1 MTDQSDQSRLT
12 WALIVSV
19 LLHGMLLSLLPF
31 VRRAQLAIPQL
42 PPTIDVDL
50 ASLPKVLPKAAPPAV
65 APAPAVPAPPVIPIP
80 KQQIVSPPDKGEEKE
95 PANTRLLS
103 DRNNTVKEEM
113 VHRGEPLSGSPDA
126 KQQPVDTKQKV
137 EAKKPPQEAKPE
149 MARGPAAESSGARP
163 QIAALPKLDQL
174 LPPSE
179 EMIREGVVRPDESGS
194 TKPAPEQEAS
204 VERKDLLRHGDPWRT
219 GSLRGGSMD
228 FLPTVREG
236 DITLLNTKADLF
248 APFVRRVAARVFEH
262 LQIALRQAAQRAS
275 GGSGRE
281 YAQVEAVMSKAGQLM
296 SARLVERGSN
306 STLGADRELL
316 NVTKPDIFFDSN
328 PPSGAEAADGN
339 IHFILLIDLMVQAD
353 PRSVRPGVYYAGVA
367 GVGLK

>member
-1 MTDQSDQSRLT
+1 MTDQSRLT

-19 LLHGMLLSLLPF
+19 LLHGLLLSLLPI

-42 PPTIDVDL
+42 PPAIDVDL
-50 ASLPKVLPKAAPPAV
+50 ASLPRVLPKVAPPPV
-65 APAPAVPAPPVIPIP
+65 VPAPAAPAAPAIPIP
-80 KQQIVSPPDKGEEKE
+80 KQQIVTPPDAGEEKE
-95 PANTRLLS
+95 PANTRFLS
-103 DRNNTVKEEM
+103 DRNTTVKEEM
-113 VHRGEPLSGSPDA
+113 VRPGKPAAGSPEI
-126 KQQPVDTKQKV
+126 KQPPAETQQKV
-137 EAKKPPQEAKPE
+137 EAKRPRPEAKPE
-149 MARGPAAESSGARP
+149 VARRPAAESSGARP

-179 EMIREGVVRPDESGS
+179 EMIREGAVRPDEAGPAQ
-194 TKPAPEQEAS
+194 PAPQQQAS
-204 VERKDLLRHGDPWRT
+204 VERKDLLRHGDPSGAR
-219 GSLRGGSMD
+219 GLRGGTMD

-296 SARLVERGSN
+296 NARIVDRGSN

-316 NVTKPDIFFDSN
+316 GVTKPDIFFDSN
-328 PPSGAEAADGN
+328 PPAGAEAADGN
-339 IHFILLIDLMVQAD
+339 IHFVLLIDLMVQAD
-353 PRSVRPGVYYAGVA
+353 PRSARPGVYYAGVA

>member
-1 MTDQSDQSRLT
+1 MNADQSRLT
-12 WALIVSV
+12 WALVLSV
-19 LLHGMLLSLLPF
+19 LLHGLLLSLLPF
-31 VRRAQLAIPQL
+31 VRRAQLSIPQL

-50 ASLPKVLPKAAPPAV
+50 ASLPKVLPKAAPAPA
-65 APAPAVPAPPVIPIP
+65 APAPAAPAAPAIAIP
-80 KQQIVSPPDKGEEKE
+80 KQQIVTPPDAGEEKE
-95 PANTRLLS
+95 PANTRFLS
-103 DRNNTVKEEM
+103 DRNNTVKEET
-113 VHRGEPLSGSPDA
+113 VHRGEPPAGNPEA
-126 KQQPVDTKQKV
+126 KQRPAETKQKV
-137 EAKKPPQEAKPE
+137 EAKRPQHEARAE
-149 MARGPAAESSGARP
+149 VARGPAAESAGARP
-163 QIAALPKLDQL
+163 QVAALPKLDQL
-174 LPPSE
+174 LPSSE
-179 EMIREGVVRPDESGS
+179 DLIREGAVRPDEPEPA
-194 TKPAPEQEAS
+194 KPAPEQQAS

-219 GSLRGGSMD
+219 GGLRGGTMD

-281 YAQVEAVMSKAGQLM
+281 YAQVEAVMSKAGQLVN
-296 SARLVERGSN
+296 ARIVDRGSN

-316 NVTKPDIFFDSN
+316 GVTKPDIFFDSN

-339 IHFILLIDLMVQAD
+339 IHFVLLIDLMVQAD
-353 PRSVRPGVYYAGVA
+353 PRSARGGVYYNGVA

>member
-1 MTDQSDQSRLT
+1 MTDQSRLT

-19 LLHGMLLSLLPF
+19 LLHGLLLSLLPF
-31 VRRAQLAIPQL
+31 VRRAQLTIPQL

-50 ASLPKVLPKAAPPAV
+50 ASLPKVLAKV
-65 APAPAVPAPPVIPIP
+65 APAPAAPAPLAIALP
-80 KQQIVSPPDKGEEKE
+80 KQQIVSPPDAGEEKE

-103 DRNNTVKEEM
+103 DRSNTVKEEM
-113 VHRGEPLSGSPDA
+113 VHRGEPLPGNPDA
-126 KQQPVDTKQKV
+126 KQ
-137 EAKKPPQEAKPE
+137 
-149 MARGPAAESSGARP
+149 PAAERKQKAEAKRPREEVKPQAARKPAAEAAGAGT

-179 EMIREGVVRPDESGS
+179 EMIREGVVRPSESGAA
-194 TKPAPEQEAS
+194 KPAPEQEAS
-204 VERKDLLRHGDPWRT
+204 VERKDLLGHGDPWRT
-219 GSLRGGSMD
+219 GGLRGGSID

-248 APFVRRVAARVFEH
+248 APFVRRVATRVFEH
-262 LQIALRQAAQRAS
+262 LQIALRQAAQRAAGS
-275 GGSGRE
+275 SGRE
-281 YAQVEAVMSKAGQLM
+281 YAQVEAVMSKTGQLM
-296 SARLVERGSN
+296 STRLLERGSN

-316 NVTKPDIFFDSN
+316 SVTKPDIFFDPN
-328 PPSGAEAADGN
+328 PPPGAEASDGN

-353 PRSVRPGVYYAGVA
+353 PRSARPGVYYAGVA

>member
-1 MTDQSDQSRLT
+1 MTDQPDQSRLA

-19 LLHGMLLSLLPF
+19 LLHGLLLSLLPF

-50 ASLPKVLPKAAPPAV
+50 ASLPKVLPKAAPPPV
-65 APAPAVPAPPVIPIP
+65 APAPAAPAPPAIAIP
-80 KQQIVSPPDKGEEKE
+80 KQQIVSPSDKGEEKE
-95 PANTRLLS
+95 PANTRFLS

-113 VHRGEPLSGSPDA
+113 VHRGEPAAGNPETKPA
-126 KQQPVDTKQKV
+126 ETKQKV
-137 EAKKPPQEAKPE
+137 EVKRPREEARPE
-149 MARGPAAESSGARP
+149 VERAPAAESSGARP
-163 QIAALPKLDQL
+163 QVAALPKLDQL
-174 LPPSE
+174 LPPAE

-194 TKPAPEQEAS
+194 TKPAPEQQAS

-219 GSLRGGSMD
+219 GGLRGGSMD

-306 STLGADRELL
+306 GALGADRELL

-353 PRSVRPGVYYAGVA
+353 PRSARPGVYYAGVA

>member
-1 MTDQSDQSRLT
+1 
-12 WALIVSV
+12 V
-19 LLHGMLLSLLPF
+19 
-31 VRRAQLAIPQL
+31 
-42 PPTIDVDL
+42 PP
-50 ASLPKVLPKAAPPAV
+50 
-65 APAPAVPAPPVIPIP
+65 
-80 KQQIVSPPDKGEEKE
+80 G
-95 PANTRLLS
+95 
-103 DRNNTVKEEM
+103 
-113 VHRGEPLSGSPDA
+113 
-126 KQQPVDTKQKV
+126 
-137 EAKKPPQEAKPE
+137 
-149 MARGPAAESSGARP
+149 
-163 QIAALPKLDQL
+163 
-174 LPPSE
+174 
-179 EMIREGVVRPDESGS
+179 ESGS
-194 TKPAPEQEAS
+194 AKPAPEQQAS

-219 GSLRGGSMD
+219 GGLRGGTMD
-228 FLPTVREG
+228 FLPSVREG

-296 SARLVERGSN
+296 SARIVDRGSN

-316 NVTKPDIFFDSN
+316 SVTKPDIFFDSN

-353 PRSVRPGVYYAGVA
+353 PRSARPGVYYAGVA

>member
-1 MTDQSDQSRLT
+1 MTDQSRLT

-19 LLHGMLLSLLPF
+19 LLHGLLLSLLPF

-50 ASLPKVLPKAAPPAV
+50 ASLPKVLPKAAPPPA
-65 APAPAVPAPPVIPIP
+65 APARPPLHRRFRFPNNRSSVHPI
-80 KQQIVSPPDKGEEKE
+80 QGEEKE
-95 PANTRLLS
+95 PANTRFLS

-113 VHRGEPLSGSPDA
+113 VHRGEPAYRANPET
-126 KQQPVDTKQKV
+126 KQQLAETKQKV
-137 EAKKPPQEAKPE
+137 EAKRSRQEAKPE
-149 MARGPAAESSGARP
+149 VARTPAAESSGARP

-194 TKPAPEQEAS
+194 TKPAPEQQAS

-219 GSLRGGSMD
+219 GGLRGGSMD

-306 STLGADRELL
+306 
-316 NVTKPDIFFDSN
+316 V
-328 PPSGAEAADGN
+328 
-339 IHFILLIDLMVQAD
+339 
-353 PRSVRPGVYYAGVA
+353 RSARTVSC
-367 GVGLK
+367 

>member
-1 MTDQSDQSRLT
+1 MTDQSRLT

-19 LLHGMLLSLLPF
+19 LLHGLLLSLLPF

-50 ASLPKVLPKAAPPAV
+50 APLPKVLAKA
-65 APAPAVPAPPVIPIP
+65 APAPAAPAISIP
-80 KQQIVSPPDKGEEKE
+80 KQQIVSPSDAGEEKE
-95 PANTRLLS
+95 PADTRFLS
-103 DRNNTVKEEM
+103 DRNNTVKEQM
-113 VHRGEPLSGSPDA
+113 VHRGEPAAGNPET
-126 KQQPVDTKQKV
+126 KQQPAETKQKV
-137 EAKKPPQEAKPE
+137 EVKRPGQEAKPQV
-149 MARGPAAESSGARP
+149 ARKPPAESAGAGP

-174 LPPSE
+174 LPSSE

-194 TKPAPEQEAS
+194 TKPAPEQQAS

-219 GSLRGGSMD
+219 GGLRGGSMD
-228 FLPTVREG
+228 FLPAVREG

-281 YAQVEAVMSKAGQLM
+281 YAQVEAVMSKTGQLM
-296 SARLVERGSN
+296 SARLVERESN

-353 PRSVRPGVYYAGVA
+353 PRSARPGVYYAGVA

>member
-1 MTDQSDQSRLT
+1 MTDQSRLT

-19 LLHGMLLSLLPF
+19 LLHGMLLSLLPLI
-31 VRRAQLAIPQL
+31 RRAQLTIPQL

-50 ASLPKVLPKAAPPAV
+50 ASLPKVLPKAVPPPAAPV
-65 APAPAVPAPPVIPIP
+65 PAAPAAPAIPIP
-80 KQQIVSPPDKGEEKE
+80 KQQIVSPSDEGEEKE

-113 VHRGEPLSGSPDA
+113 VHRGEPAAGNPET
-126 KQQPVDTKQKV
+126 KQQPAETKRKV
-137 EAKKPPQEAKPE
+137 EVKRPRQEAKPDV
-149 MARGPAAESSGARP
+149 AGGSAAEPSGARS

-174 LPPSE
+174 LPSSE

-194 TKPAPEQEAS
+194 AKPAPEQQAS
-204 VERKDLLRHGDPWRT
+204 VERKDLLRHGDPWGT
-219 GSLRGGSMD
+219 GGLHGGTMD
-228 FLPTVREG
+228 FLPTVHEG

-281 YAQVEAVMSKAGQLM
+281 YAQVEAVMSKSGQLM
-296 SARLVERGSN
+296 STRLVERGSN
-306 STLGADRELL
+306 TTLAADRELL
-316 NVTKPDIFFDSN
+316 SVTKPDIFFDSN

-353 PRSVRPGVYYAGVA
+353 PRSARPGVYYAGVA

>member
-1 MTDQSDQSRLT
+1 MTDQSRLT
-12 WALIVSV
+12 WALIISV
-19 LLHGMLLSLLPF
+19 LLHGMLLSLLPLI
-31 VRRAQLAIPQL
+31 RRASLAIPQL

-50 ASLPKVLPKAAPPAV
+50 ASLPKVLPKAAPA
-65 APAPAVPAPPVIPIP
+65 AAVPAPAAPAAPEIPIP
-80 KQQIVSPPDKGEEKE
+80 KQQIVTPPDAGEEKE
-95 PANTRLLS
+95 PANTRFLS

-113 VHRGEPLSGSPDA
+113 VHRGEPSQGKPEA
-126 KQQPVDTKQKV
+126 KQQTAEAKEKA
-137 EAKKPPQEAKPE
+137 EAKKREEAKLQ
-149 MARGPAAESSGARP
+149 MARRPAAESSGTG
-163 QIAALPKLDQL
+163 QQVAALPKLDQL
-174 LPPSE
+174 LPAAD
-179 EMIREGVVRPDESGS
+179 EMIREGAVRPDESES
-194 TKPAPEQEAS
+194 AKPAPEQQAS
-204 VERKDLLRHGDPWRT
+204 VERKDLLRHGDPW
-219 GSLRGGSMD
+219 GKGGLHGGSMD

-275 GGSGRE
+275 GASGRE
-281 YAQVEAVMSKAGQLM
+281 YAQVEAVMNKAGQLM
-296 SARLVERGSN
+296 SAQLVERGNN

-316 NVTKPDIFFDSN
+316 SVTKPDIFFDSN

-353 PRSVRPGVYYAGVA
+353 PRSARSGVYYAGVA